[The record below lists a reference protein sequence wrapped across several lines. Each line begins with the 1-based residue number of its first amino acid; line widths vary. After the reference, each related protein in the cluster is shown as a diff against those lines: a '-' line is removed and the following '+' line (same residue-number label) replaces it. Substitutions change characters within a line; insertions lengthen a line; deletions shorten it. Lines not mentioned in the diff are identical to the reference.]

1 MPNGNPRVIFF
12 YHTLTLIKDSYM
24 GKLVY
29 DIVLHSCF
37 NTHTHTHTHTHT
49 RARTHART
57 HVTLSVRQQSR
68 LMKRLTI
75 CVLPR
80 NRQRKET
87 RNSLRSVSIFSQNYT
102 KSMFETP
109 LLTYPEVLKIY
120 RLVKIFPASMF
131 FKRHSC
137 HVKNSLLGH
146 ALLISVNDRVIS
158 ALHDG
163 FIFIKPRRCENF
175 RIYSINLR
183 CKPA

>member
-1 MPNGNPRVIFF
+1 MPNGDPRVVFF
-12 YHTLTLIKDSYM
+12 YHNLTLIKDSYM
-24 GKLVY
+24 GKIVY

-37 NTHTHTHTHTHT
+37 NTHTHA
-49 RARTHART
+49 RAHTHARDLVSKT
-57 HVTLSVRQQSR
+57 TMK

-75 CVLPR
+75 CVWPR
-80 NRQRKET
+80 NRQRKEA
-87 RNSLRSVSIFSQNYT
+87 RNSIRSVSIFSQNYT

-109 LLTYPEVLKIY
+109 LLTHPEVLEIY

-137 HVKNSLLGH
+137 HAKNSRLGH

-163 FIFIKPRRCENF
+163 FIFMKPRRCENF
-175 RIYSINLR
+175 RTYSINLC

>member
-1 MPNGNPRVIFF
+1 
-12 YHTLTLIKDSYM
+12 M
-24 GKLVY
+24 GKIVY
-29 DIVLHSCF
+29 DLVLHSYF
-37 NTHTHTHTHTHT
+37 NTHTHTHA
-49 RARTHART
+49 RAHT

-68 LMKRLTI
+68 LMKRLTT
-75 CVLPR
+75 CVWPR
-80 NRQRKET
+80 NRQRKEA
-87 RNSLRSVSIFSQNYT
+87 RNNFRSVSIFSQNYT

-109 LLTYPEVLKIY
+109 LLTNTEVLEIY

-137 HVKNSLLGH
+137 HVKNSRLGH

-158 ALHDG
+158 ALQDG
-163 FIFIKPRRCENF
+163 FIFMKPRRCENF